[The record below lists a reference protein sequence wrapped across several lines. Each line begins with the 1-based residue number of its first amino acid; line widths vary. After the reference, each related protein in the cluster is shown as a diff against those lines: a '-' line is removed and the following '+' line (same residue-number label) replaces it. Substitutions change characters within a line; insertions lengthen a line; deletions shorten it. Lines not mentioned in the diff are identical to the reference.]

1 MITMIASIMTIKSNA
16 SDPRAPLKV
25 KKPRGNPKGHINEP
39 LERKLVKYL
48 NQKT

>member
-1 MITMIASIMTIKSNA
+1 MITMINLIMTIKSNA

>member
-1 MITMIASIMTIKSNA
+1 MITSIMTIKSNA
-16 SDPRAPLKV
+16 SDLPAPLKV
-25 KKPRGNPKGHINEP
+25 KKPRGNPKGHISKP